1 MSSKKIYGALIVK
14 ISIDPQ
20 DYPLLGL
27 YIDGSLYFHT
37 ALPFGLRSA
46 TMICQCTTK
55 SVAYIL
61 KTEGI
66 SVDVYI
72 DDFYGAESS
81 DSSELSFQRMNSLF
95 AELGLMDAPEKDSP
109 PSSDDLRADINW
121 WLYFLSH

>member
-1 MSSKKIYGALIVK
+1 MSSKKIYGVLIVK
-14 ISIDPQ
+14 F
-20 DYPLLGL
+20 PLDL

-46 TMICQCTTK
+46 TMICQRTTK

-61 KTEGI
+61 NTEGI

-81 DSSELSFQRMNSLF
+81 DSSELLS
-95 AELGLMDAPEKDSP
+95 ADELVICRIGFNGHP
-109 PSSDDLRADINW
+109 
-121 WLYFLSH
+121 